1 MDRGTTAHPLSWL
14 LVPVA
19 GALVA
24 SALSLPAQPYTGL
37 IMRDDRVVVVVPASP
52 GARAGL
58 RAGDCTRCH
67 LRRQFPCAWMLTCL
81 SGSKLKGQGIKHG

>member
-1 MDRGTTAHPLSWL
+1 MEA
-14 LVPVA
+14 VA

-37 IMRDDRVVVVVPASP
+37 IMRDDRVVVVVPDSP

-58 RAGDCTRCH
+58 RAGDR
-67 LRRQFPCAWMLTCL
+67 LVLPE
-81 SGSKLKGQGIKHG
+81 SGRPEWDQLLPPLGAHCPSPVQ